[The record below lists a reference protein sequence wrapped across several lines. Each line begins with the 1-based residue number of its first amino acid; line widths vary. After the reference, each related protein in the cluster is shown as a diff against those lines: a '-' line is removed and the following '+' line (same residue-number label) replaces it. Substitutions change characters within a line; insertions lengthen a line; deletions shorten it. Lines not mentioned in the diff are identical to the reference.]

1 MFQRWGA
8 FVYRHR
14 RIVALLAV
22 AVALVALPFASRA
35 SGKLSSGGW
44 LDPLSESSQV
54 DARLAS
60 QFGGGKSSLVALF
73 TRTQPGG
80 GATSADATSADATS
94 ADFQAAIATAT
105 ARLRTDPN
113 VTSIVGYAETGDRR
127 FVSTKG
133 DAAYIVINLAVTDE
147 ESVPLYPALRATLAP
162 PPGYTVSVSGYAPF
176 TLDTTKQADADLVRA
191 ELVSL
196 PIVAIVLFLVFTS
209 AMAAGMPLLVAG
221 LAIPTSLGLVYW
233 LAQLTTMSVFVL
245 NIATMLGLALAI
257 DYSLFITSR
266 FREELARGRE
276 VGDAVARAVATSGKA
291 VMFSGIAVAIG
302 LSGLMVFPFATIRS
316 IGLGS
321 ALVVGCSVFFALTF
335 LPAILGM
342 LGHRVNRL
350 SLAGLRHRIRGERGP
365 IAATE
370 VVLEVT
376 DPDHPSRWGR
386 VARRVMAHPWR
397 VMVPIVI
404 VLLAL
409 GTPFLGMEQ
418 GVPGAEVL
426 PVGLESRDTF
436 VALQADF
443 APGETTPMV
452 ILADLSA
459 PPTSPAG
466 IAALQAY
473 ASHLSALGGISRIE
487 SFFTIVDPRTG
498 TALPPAQVQA
508 LFAMPAAQRP
518 AGVDTLLARYVSGNT
533 VRIDAISPY
542 VASRPEATSMVPRIR
557 ALPID
562 APITRT
568 ALGGTA
574 ALGSDFLAGQA
585 DRLPF
590 AVGWTMLATALILF
604 LLFGSAVL
612 PLKAVL
618 MTLLSATA
626 SFGALVWIFQDGNL
640 SGPLAFQSPGFT
652 VAGIPIIMFCVI
664 FGLSM
669 DYEVLLLSRIQEAWR
684 RTADNTASV
693 VEGVVRTARVIT
705 GAALIMVTVF
715 SAFVLAD
722 EVTIKSIGVG
732 MAIAVAIDASIVRVL
747 LVPAVMRLLGRWNW
761 WAPGPLGRI
770 ADRVGFSHAEADDP
784 RPSADAPDGPAS
796 GSVIAG
802 VPGRDDSLADVD
814 GATFGS
820 GLR

>member
-14 RIVALLAV
+14 RIVALVAL

-35 SGKLSSGGW
+35 SSKLSSGGW

-73 TRTQPGG
+73 ARTQPG
-80 GATSADATSADATS
+80 ADATS
-94 ADFQAAIATAT
+94 ADFQAAIKTAT

-162 PPGYTVSVSGYAPF
+162 PPGYTVAVSGYAPF

-233 LAQLTTMSVFVL
+233 VAQLTTMSVFVL

-350 SLAGLRHRIRGERGP
+350 SLAGLRHRLRGERGP
-365 IAATE
+365 IAETE

-397 VMVPIVI
+397 VIVPIVI

-436 VALQADF
+436 VAIQADF
-443 APGETTPMV
+443 APGETTPIV

-466 IAALQAY
+466 ITALQAY
-473 ASHLSALGGISRIE
+473 ASRLAALGGVSRIE

-518 AGVDTLLARYVSGNT
+518 AGISALLAQCVSGST

-542 VASRPEATSMVPRIR
+542 VASRPEATSWCR
-557 ALPID
+557 
-562 APITRT
+562 
-568 ALGGTA
+568 G
-574 ALGSDFLAGQA
+574 F
-585 DRLPF
+585 
-590 AVGWTMLATALILF
+590 ATARRCADHAH
-604 LLFGSAVL
+604 G
-612 PLKAVL
+612 
-618 MTLLSATA
+618 
-626 SFGALVWIFQDGNL
+626 GRRDG
-640 SGPLAFQSPGFT
+640 
-652 VAGIPIIMFCVI
+652 
-664 FGLSM
+664 
-669 DYEVLLLSRIQEAWR
+669 R
-684 RTADNTASV
+684 
-693 VEGVVRTARVIT
+693 AR
-705 GAALIMVTVF
+705 
-715 SAFVLAD
+715 
-722 EVTIKSIGVG
+722 
-732 MAIAVAIDASIVRVL
+732 
-747 LVPAVMRLLGRWNW
+747 
-761 WAPGPLGRI
+761 
-770 ADRVGFSHAEADDP
+770 
-784 RPSADAPDGPAS
+784 
-796 GSVIAG
+796 
-802 VPGRDDSLADVD
+802 
-814 GATFGS
+814 
-820 GLR
+820 